1 MYNSMSTYV
10 KSLSKRTEGEG
21 KEKVIPIAYL
31 GTTMSRH
38 GEAFEDGNRFGDALL
53 GMHCLN
59 GRYSQYR
66 LTIHLGMGQVNER
79 IARMQETYGAAATAT
94 WLEALERSMA
104 QMKDYQVWL

>member
-1 MYNSMSTYV
+1 LFPFTPLRYPLPGIEKMYNSMSTYV

-53 GMHCLN
+53 GMHCSDDHAHDT
-59 GRYSQYR
+59 G
-66 LTIHLGMGQVNER
+66 
-79 IARMQETYGAAATAT
+79 
-94 WLEALERSMA
+94 
-104 QMKDYQVWL
+104 